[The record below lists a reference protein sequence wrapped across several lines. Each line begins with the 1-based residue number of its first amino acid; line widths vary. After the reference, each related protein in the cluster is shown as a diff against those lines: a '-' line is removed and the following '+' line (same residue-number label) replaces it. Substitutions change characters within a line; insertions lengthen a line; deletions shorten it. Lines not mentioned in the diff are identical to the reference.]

1 MIQRTLTVTAAAAD
15 ADERL
20 DKFLAARLPE
30 LSRAR
35 LQALLEAGAVTR
47 DGVVITEPSCRVKP
61 GQRFAL
67 GLPEPVEA
75 EPKPEAIPLDVLY
88 EDDHLLVLD
97 KPAGLVV
104 HPAPGHAGGTLV
116 NALLGH
122 CASGAAGALSGI
134 GGVLRPGIVHR
145 LDKDASGLMVVAKD
159 DRAHVRLAAQ
169 FSAHSVERVYEAIV
183 WGLPP
188 RPAGTIERPI
198 GRHPKDRK
206 RMAVVEGGKRALTQY
221 RLEAAAGRLAAR
233 LRLTLG
239 TGRTHQI
246 RVHLGALGLGIVGD
260 PVYRP
265 RRRPAL
271 SPALKEHLAGFK
283 RIALHARILGF
294 EHPVS
299 GAALRFERPAPA
311 CFERLFAWI
320 QEDAAGGA
328 DSPSFNHGAGTL
340 RA

>member
-47 DGVVITEPSCRVKP
+47 DGALITEGSSRVKP
-61 GQRFAL
+61 GERFAVRV
-67 GLPEPVEA
+67 PEPVPA
-75 EPKPEAIPLDVLY
+75 RPQAEAIALDVLY
-88 EDDHLLVLD
+88 EDAHLLVLD

-116 NALLGH
+116 NALLHH
-122 CASGAAGALSGI
+122 CRAGAGGLSGI

-145 LDKDASGLMVVAKD
+145 LDKDVSGLMVVAKD
-159 DRAHVRLAAQ
+159 DRAHVRLAAA
-169 FSAHSVERVYEAIV
+169 FSVHRIQRLYEAIV
-183 WGLPP
+183 WGVPP
-188 RPAGTIERPI
+188 HAAGTIEAPI

-206 RMAVVEGGKRALTQY
+206 RMAVVAGGKRALTRY
-221 RLEAAAGRLAAR
+221 RLEEAIGRLAAR
-233 LRLTLG
+233 LRLELA

-246 RVHLGALGLGIVGD
+246 RVHLGTLGLGIVGD

-265 RRRPAL
+265 RRRLRPSPAL
-271 SPALKEHLAGFK
+271 SEQLAGFN
-283 RIALHARILGF
+283 RIALHARVLGF
-294 EHPVS
+294 EHPIG
-299 GAALRFERPAPA
+299 GAPLRFERAAPA
-311 CFERLFAWI
+311 SFDRLL
-320 QEDAAGGA
+320 E
-328 DSPSFNHGAGTL
+328 SL
-340 RA
+340 RAETLSVRDR